1 MAGFAAAWVLAAR
14 NRDLLD
20 LRAEFGPDRFL
31 AGYAVIGAVLASRRQ
46 SNPIGWL
53 LLGIGL
59 ASAARA
65 VAGQYVL
72 YALTGSSRPAAAV
85 WAAWY
90 VNWSLTLLFPGGL
103 LTFLLLLFPS
113 GRLLSPR
120 WPAVGWLA
128 VGLGVIYLLL
138 TWLCSAS
145 ITLGSKVLSV
155 PNPTGIRGWSFAAPG
170 SLLSNAAWV
179 LGWVPL
185 LAAAASLVGRYRRS
199 VGEERLQL
207 KWFTYAAALS
217 LGLLAAL
224 VPVSAGSSKSGQ
236 VAFDAAVV
244 AGIGLALPPA
254 VGIAVL
260 KYRLYAIDRI
270 ISRTVSYAVV
280 TGLVAGVYLGCI
292 ALFTKISPFRGSVS
306 VAAAVLAAAAL
317 FSPLRKR
324 VQALVDRRFDRA
336 RYDAERVVMQ
346 FPFSCAMKS
355 ISMCW
360 APTCL
365 AR

>member
-1 MAGFAAAWVLAAR
+1 
-14 NRDLLD
+14 
-20 LRAEFGPDRFL
+20 
-31 AGYAVIGAVLASRRQ
+31 
-46 SNPIGWL
+46 
-53 LLGIGL
+53 
-59 ASAARA
+59 
-65 VAGQYVL
+65 
-72 YALTGSSRPAAAV
+72 V

-155 PNPTGIRGWSFAAPG
+155 PNPTGIRGWTFAAPG

-207 KWFTYAAALS
+207 KWFT
-217 LGLLAAL
+217 
-224 VPVSAGSSKSGQ
+224 
-236 VAFDAAVV
+236 
-244 AGIGLALPPA
+244 
-254 VGIAVL
+254 
-260 KYRLYAIDRI
+260 
-270 ISRTVSYAVV
+270 
-280 TGLVAGVYLGCI
+280 
-292 ALFTKISPFRGSVS
+292 
-306 VAAAVLAAAAL
+306 
-317 FSPLRKR
+317 
-324 VQALVDRRFDRA
+324 
-336 RYDAERVVMQ
+336 
-346 FPFSCAMKS
+346 
-355 ISMCW
+355 
-360 APTCL
+360 
-365 AR
+365 

>member
-1 MAGFAAAWVLAAR
+1 VTAVVGGDRVSKKPRPAVVAWSAGAVSVAGFATAWVLAAR

-31 AGYAVIGAVLASRRQ
+31 VGYAVIGAVLASRRQ

-65 VAGQYVL
+65 VAGQYAL
-72 YALTGSSRPAAAV
+72 YALIGSSRPAAAV

-120 WPAVGWLA
+120 WRAVGWLA
-128 VGLGVIYLLL
+128 AGLSVIYLLL

-145 ITLGSKVLSV
+145 ITLGSGVFRV
-155 PNPTGIRGWSFAAPG
+155 PNPTAVRGWSFAAPG
-170 SLLSNAAWV
+170 SLVSNVAWV

-199 VGEERLQL
+199 VSPQRSCPMIVRGPGSG
-207 KWFTYAAALS
+207 AAS
-217 LGLLAAL
+217 SRICWRS
-224 VPVSAGSSKSGQ
+224 SA
-236 VAFDAAVV
+236 
-244 AGIGLALPPA
+244 
-254 VGIAVL
+254 
-260 KYRLYAIDRI
+260 
-270 ISRTVSYAVV
+270 
-280 TGLVAGVYLGCI
+280 
-292 ALFTKISPFRGSVS
+292 
-306 VAAAVLAAAAL
+306 
-317 FSPLRKR
+317 PLRPMPGIYSMTR
-324 VQALVDRRFDRA
+324 WLPRHQNR
-336 RYDAERVVMQ
+336 EQ
-346 FPFSCAMKS
+346 PF
-355 ISMCW
+355 W
-360 APTCL
+360 TCGT
-365 AR
+365 RPHRPPS